1 MTSEKTW
8 EALAARHGIRLKK
21 SLGQHILTDSAI
33 TQDIVRF
40 AEVRPGDRILE
51 IGPGLGTLTLD
62 LAKTG
67 AEVVAIETDESL
79 KPALVEVLG
88 EFLPS
93 KSSTGSVRLVW
104 QNAEDIDWAAFLD
117 GHGRKGERG
126 GDKGEQVGDKGEQ
139 GGDAEKN
146 AESPQWKLVANL
158 PYNIATGLVLDILRD
173 APQIQTMTVMLQE
186 EVAMRLAAEAG
197 SSAYGIP
204 SVKAAYWGDAAVLKQ
219 VPSKAFHPSPRV
231 NSAVLQIVRRPPPK
245 IAPGQLFPL
254 VEKAFGQRRKMLRR
268 SLRDVLSSRIFA
280 AAGVKPESRPE
291 DLDLEAWVRLAQAA
305 PHFDR
310 PQNRQKPQPSPS
322 PN

>member
-1 MTSEKTW
+1 MTSEETW
-8 EALAARHGIRLKK
+8 DALAARHGIRLKK

-40 AEVRPGDRILE
+40 AGVRPGDRVVE
-51 IGPGLGTLTLD
+51 IGPGLGTLTLE

-79 KPALVEVLG
+79 KPALEEVLG
-88 EFLPS
+88 EFLPF
-93 KSSTGSVRLVW
+93 KGSTGSVRLVW
-104 QNAEDIDWAAFLD
+104 ENAEDIDWAAFLD
-117 GHGRKGERG
+117 GHGRKGEP
-126 GDKGEQVGDKGEQ
+126 D
-139 GGDAEKN
+139 GDAEKS
-146 AESPQWKLVANL
+146 AVPPQWKLVANL

-173 APQIQTMTVMLQE
+173 APQMQTMTVMLQE

-219 VPSKAFHPSPRV
+219 VPPAAFRPSPRV

-245 IAPGQLFPL
+245 IAPEQLFPL

-291 DLDLEAWVRLAQAA
+291 DLGLEAWVRLAQAA

-310 PQNRQKPQPSPS
+310 PQKKPQPSPA